1 MIVGDVVDWLT
12 VEARMCGTVRFCRVS
27 LVHSHRHD
35 DAVDDVDDGVED
47 DDGDDD
53 DGEDVDDNEG
63 GILLPFDSSD
73 GLGDGDEEANGADEG
88 ALVVFSFDRSFRV
101 RCPNMSSTSPLLSF
115 SFSCST

>member
-1 MIVGDVVDWLT
+1 M
-12 VEARMCGTVRFCRVS
+12 EASICGTVRFCKVS

-35 DAVDDVDDGVED
+35 DDDVVDDVDDGVED
-47 DDGDDD
+47 DDGDD

-63 GILLPFDSSD
+63 GILLPFDSND

-101 RCPNMSSTSPLLSF
+101 RCPNMSSPSSLLSF
-115 SFSCST
+115 SCSCSS